1 MSLPATRRNKKIIV
15 LKYGHNNFRGNFMF
29 VFVIK
34 NIRLKKSLT
43 IYQLSKMTNIARTY
57 LVELENNKKF
67 NPSLKTMYKIANAL
81 EVKVDDL
88 FYSELDINDLKE
100 EMYRRIDEYGLD
112 SKEVLEVSQVI
123 DLLINIKMKK
133 D

>member
-1 MSLPATRRNKKIIV
+1 
-15 LKYGHNNFRGNFMF
+15 MF

-34 NIRLKKSLT
+34 NLRMKKGIT
-43 IYQLSKMTNIARTY
+43 VYKLSKMTHIARSY

-67 NPSLKTMYKIANAL
+67 NPSLNTMYKIANAL

-88 FYSELDINDLKE
+88 FYSELDIDILKE
-100 EMYRRIDEYGLD
+100 EMYRRIDLYGIE

-123 DLLINIKMKK
+123 DLLLNVKFKN
-133 D
+133 

>member
-1 MSLPATRRNKKIIV
+1 MV
-15 LKYGHNNFRGNFMF
+15 

-34 NIRLKKSLT
+34 EIREKKNINLYR
-43 IYQLSKMTNIARTY
+43 LSKLTGLNRPY
-57 LVELENNKKF
+57 LTQLENNKKF

-88 FYSELDINDLKE
+88 FYSELDIDNLKE
-100 EMYRRIDEYGLD
+100 EMYRRIDEYGIN
-112 SKEVLEVSQVI
+112 SKEALEVSQII
-123 DLLINIKMKK
+123 DLLINIKMQK